1 MQLAILNPSTLDP
14 TLFQAC
20 VTELY
25 RLLVNGK
32 VGKIE
37 KAWFLIVTSLN
48 NRLCSIL
55 IIRFRAAATSYRFT
69 RITHFHGDSHQKNSA

>member
-25 RLLVNGK
+25 RLLVNER
-32 VGKIE
+32 VGKME
-37 KAWFLIVTSLN
+37 KTWFLIVTSLN

-55 IIRFRAAATSYRFT
+55 IIRFRAAATSYRFIM
-69 RITHFHGDSHQKNSA
+69 ITFPW